1 MIRQLMHPQI
11 NSTEHSQPTDILFR
25 VTGGLGNQM
34 FQYACAKALQ
44 LQTGANVKLDIQH
57 SQWHAR
63 RMWQLDQFAVS
74 LPVASFHDL
83 NQFCSQPLAQKKIK
97 QLDWM
102 AGKAQ
107 SSPIYRKLFR
117 KLLKSN
123 AVHPD
128 RYCLKEAPDNSKRL
142 STLNTPAYLDGYWQ
156 NQDYFKTH
164 QNIIRQELTLQMP
177 LSPSATKFADKIS
190 MLECPI
196 SLHIRRGDYLSRKV
210 KSMFQVMPMDY
221 YDSAMRLLRTS
232 SGNATF
238 VIFSDDM
245 AWVKEQFYSSDYPML
260 FVDGVHSG
268 VEDQRLLSLCR
279 HHIIANSTFSWW
291 GAWLGRA
298 QDKKIVAPKQWGLS
312 ESVQHITQGIIP
324 AEWIRM

>member
-1 MIRQLMHPQI
+1 MHPPI
-11 NSTEHSQPTDILFR
+11 NSAEHTQQTDILVR

-63 RMWQLDQFAVS
+63 RPWQLDQFAVS
-74 LPVASFHDL
+74 LPVASFRDL
-83 NQFCSQPLAQKKIK
+83 NQFCSQPRAELKIK

-128 RYCLKEAPDNSKRL
+128 RYCIKEAPENSKLL
-142 STLNTPAYLDGYWQ
+142 STLDSPAYLDGYWQ
-156 NQDYFKTH
+156 NEDYFKTQ
-164 QNIIRQELTLQMP
+164 QNIIRQELTLQTLM
-177 LSPSATKFADKIS
+177 SPSAAEFADKIT

-196 SLHIRRGDYLSRKV
+196 SMHIRRGDYLSRKV

-221 YDSAMRLLRTS
+221 YDTAMRLLS
-232 SGNATF
+232 SQNSTF

-245 AWVKEQFYSSDYPML
+245 TWVKEKFYSSDYPLL

-268 VEDQRLLSLCR
+268 VEDQRLLSMCH

-291 GAWLGRA
+291 GAWLGNA
-298 QDKKIVAPKQWGLS
+298 KDKKVVAPKHWGLS

-324 AEWIRM
+324 AEWIRV